1 MGDVYEY
8 NVRKEILE
16 RNKSGISLLPSQ
28 DVTGRGEAVK
38 EYNEKHITIMMKK
51 IICALAA
58 VIVTVPGIAET
69 KEVKAKTL
77 KQEDMPS
84 LQFSPYFFAQLQ
96 AGAGYVFPE
105 GGSFLKLLTPVTS
118 INAGYFF
125 TPTWGARLS
134 FNYGQGKSSV
144 PKPEYGLEH
153 AFYSYRK
160 LGIFADGLLNI
171 NNAIAGYKPRTVDVS
186 FYLGGGL
193 ITGLENFIAGY
204 SSGSLPLEL
213 PDRWNTGQVFIAARG
228 GLSMGVRLS
237 PEIQLLVDGGVT
249 IADDRLDCRIDNR
262 PWMQATGK
270 LGFSYNFNPFVHER
284 EVIVRK
290 EANKFSFV
298 LLHVN
303 FVDLGNL
310 LTLNLGADVGLSKHV
325 ALGVVGKVNPW
336 VFNKETDNAK
346 FDNKTMGYLTAKYYP
361 WNIFSGLHFD
371 VMGGAS
377 GYTQRGQE
385 GTVDRGYKAGGGLG
399 AGYTYVI
406 SKHLNLEIAAGAWI
420 GHKNYDTIPSLT
432 DGKVLSSSS
441 KFFVEPYELK
451 IGLSWVLNPDSRPG
465 LRYNKKK
472 KQAEETETNES
483 TEY

>member
-38 EYNEKHITIMMKK
+38 EYNEEHITIMMKK

-105 GGSFLKLLTPVTS
+105 EGSFIKLVTPMTS

-134 FNYGQGKSSV
+134 FNYGRGKSSV
-144 PKPEYGLEH
+144 PQEPHVYTSGAVYG
-153 AFYSYRK
+153 YRM

-171 NNAIAGYKPRTVDVS
+171 NNGLAGYKPRVVDVS
-186 FYLGGGL
+186 LYLGGGL
-193 ITGLENFIAGY
+193 ITGTDNYNAGY
-204 SSGSLPLEL
+204 GSISLHLDL
-213 PDRWNTGQVFIAARG
+213 PDRWAVGQVFPAARG
-228 GLSMGVRLS
+228 GLVLGVKIS
-237 PEIQLLVDGGVT
+237 PEIQLLFDGGVT
-249 IADDRLDCRIDNR
+249 VSDDRLDSRIDNR
-262 PWMQATGK
+262 PWMQGVGK
-270 LGFSYNFNPFVHER
+270 VGFSYNFNPFVHER

-298 LLHVN
+298 LLNVN

-385 GTVDRGYKAGGGLG
+385 GTVDRGYKVGGGIG

-420 GHKNYDTIPSLT
+420 GNKNYDTLPALN

-465 LRYNKKK
+465 LKYKKNKKA
-472 KQAEETETNES
+472 QTENETIE
-483 TEY
+483 